1 MRRTSADRSVKVKV
15 GLDKTYSPG
24 QRRRY
29 TMPVKVL
36 QSMDS
41 AMLVPPLQL
50 VDNNHTCTDRGSA
63 LRGSD
68 AT

>member
-15 GLDKTYSPG
+15 GLNKTYSPG

-41 AMLVPPLQL
+41 AMLVLRL
-50 VDNNHTCTDRGSA
+50 ELDNNRIAPTERQ
-63 LRGSD
+63 
-68 AT
+68 